1 MVEKIDTKRK
11 SPVRK
16 IVNQI
21 QVIFYITFVL
31 LGQLESLAQTPD
43 SLLYKQLPG
52 YPFVF
57 ISDSIVTSPPV
68 ITDSLFDMVA
78 RGIHFR
84 VNRTELLQDDP
95 FIPLYNDSLVPW
107 LKEHNLVLREVYVK
121 GAASPEGPYWN
132 NVRLSRERTK
142 RLIEF
147 LSSNLEQPISDSPLN
162 AKCVAED

>member
-57 ISDSIVTSPPV
+57 ISDSIVTSPP
-68 ITDSLFDMVA
+68 
-78 RGIHFR
+78 
-84 VNRTELLQDDP
+84 
-95 FIPLYNDSLVPW
+95 
-107 LKEHNLVLREVYVK
+107 
-121 GAASPEGPYWN
+121 
-132 NVRLSRERTK
+132 
-142 RLIEF
+142 IEDRQ
-147 LSSNLEQPISDSPLN
+147 S
-162 AKCVAED
+162 VV